1 MGCAT
6 QLQAAYP
13 DVPVHAGTAEQIPLD
28 DDSVDAVL
36 VGQAFHWFDHDA
48 ALDEIARVLRPGGVL
63 GLLWN
68 IRDDSIG
75 WVAELTGTLVMGA
88 DVLVAGGRIRLGERG
103 GARAVRPDRAPRLP
117 QPDPV

>member
-1 MGCAT
+1 M
-6 QLQAAYP
+6 
-13 DVPVHAGTAEQIPLD
+13 
-28 DDSVDAVL
+28 L

-75 WVAELTGTLVMGA
+75 WVAELAGTLVIGA
-88 DVLVAGGRIRLGERG
+88 RYAVADGRIRLGERG
-103 GARAVRPDRAPRLP
+103 GPPAVRPDRAPRLP
-117 QPDPV
+117 EPDAV